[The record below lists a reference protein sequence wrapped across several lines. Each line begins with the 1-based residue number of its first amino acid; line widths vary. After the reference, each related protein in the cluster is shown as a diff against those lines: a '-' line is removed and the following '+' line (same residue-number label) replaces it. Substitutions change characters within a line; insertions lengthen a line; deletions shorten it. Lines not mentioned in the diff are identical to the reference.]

1 MRGRSLV
8 LFLILAGCG
17 GDGVAGHLADAPP
30 ASDAPLADT
39 PPADM
44 PDAGPSSYD
53 PTGGIVTSG
62 EHGGPG
68 CPDSDAT
75 TFTLAAGAVTSR
87 PFAGIVTGAAGS
99 GVFYVRGTGNQELF
113 GTIPT
118 DANGNYNVTVPLFC
132 GAQLVKLH
140 WTNATCAYDIVY
152 DVTTDTC
159 TDRDIRITVGWDDI
173 GLDWELHL
181 IKPGGK
187 INDNATDC
195 TWTSCIGTAPD
206 WGVIGST
213 ADDPSKDVDNTG
225 PYGPENILLSGPEVG
240 TYTVMVEHWNGNGSP
255 LSDGTVILNV
265 AGKPAV
271 VQRVMDLAPYH
282 VWTAATITFPGGV
295 VTPSS
300 AVYDCSANWSGGCRD
315 SIP

>member
-1 MRGRSLV
+1 MSGRSLA

-17 GDGVAGHLADAPP
+17 GGDGVGHLADAPP
-30 ASDAPLADT
+30 PPDAPLADT
-39 PPADM
+39 PSANM
-44 PDAGPSSYD
+44 PDAATVSYD
-53 PTGGIVTSG
+53 PTGGIVTPG
-62 EHGGPG
+62 EHGGAG

-75 TFTLAAGAVTSR
+75 TFTIAAGAVTSN
-87 PFAGIVTGAAGS
+87 PFTGIVTGAEGN

-118 DANGNYNVTVPLFC
+118 DASGNYNVTVPLFC

-152 DVTTDTC
+152 DVTTDAC
-159 TDRDIRITVGWDDI
+159 ADPDIRITVGWDDL

-195 TWTSCIGTAPD
+195 TWTSCISTRPD

-213 ADDPSKDVDNTG
+213 ADDPTKDVDNTG
-225 PYGPENILLSGPEVG
+225 HYGPENILLSGPEAG
-240 TYTVMVEHWNGNGSP
+240 TYTVMVEHWNGGGSP
-255 LSDGTVILNV
+255 MSDGTVILNV

-271 VQRVMDLAPYH
+271 VQHVMDLAPFH
-282 VWTAATITFPGGV
+282 VWTAATITYPGGI
-295 VTPSS
+295 VTPST
-300 AVYDCSANWSGGCRD
+300 AVHDCSANWSDGCRD